1 MKIETKYNYEKSWT
15 LTSER
20 DILKIIEEEVGN
32 DDVQGVFSYIKEAI
46 QTGKIISVASCKF
59 RIKKA

>member
-1 MKIETKYNYEKSWT
+1 MKIETKYNYEKSWA

-32 DDVQGVFSYIKEAI
+32 DDVQGVFRYIKEAI
-46 QTGKIISVASCKF
+46 QTGKIISVVSCKF